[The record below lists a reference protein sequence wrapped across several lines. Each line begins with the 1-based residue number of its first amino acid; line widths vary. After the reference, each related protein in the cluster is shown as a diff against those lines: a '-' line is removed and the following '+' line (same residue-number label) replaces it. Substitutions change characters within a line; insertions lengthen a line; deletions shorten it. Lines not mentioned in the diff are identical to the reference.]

1 MDKPKREPIKNGKL
15 WIVFG
20 VLLAFITP
28 WYFPTSFGEI
38 LIYGIPLWALVI
50 IFASLL
56 LSAFL
61 SYVLKYHW
69 MLEEE
74 EEEKE
79 AEKKGAR

>member
-1 MDKPKREPIKNGKL
+1 MNQTRKEPIKNGKL

-20 VLLAFITP
+20 VLFAMITP
-28 WYFPTSFGEI
+28 WYFPESFGEI
-38 LIYGIPLWALVI
+38 LIYGIPLWAVI
-50 IFASLL
+50 IIIGSML

-74 EEEKE
+74 KEE
-79 AEKKGAR
+79 AEQKGAK